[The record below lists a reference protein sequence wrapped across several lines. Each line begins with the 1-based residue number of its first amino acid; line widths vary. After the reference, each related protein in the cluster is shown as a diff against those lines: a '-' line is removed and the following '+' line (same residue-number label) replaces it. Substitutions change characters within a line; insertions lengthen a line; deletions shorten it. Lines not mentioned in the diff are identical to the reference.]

1 MLIDLLVNIFLF
13 LLITIT
19 FLGIVFILGLIVMVV
34 SGVKKEIRE
43 NNKDRR
49 Q

>member
-13 LLITIT
+13 LLIAIT
-19 FLGIVFILGLIVMVV
+19 FLAIVFILGLIVMVV
-34 SGVKKEIRE
+34 SGVKREIRK
-43 NNKDRR
+43 NNEDRR

>member
-1 MLIDLLVNIFLF
+1 MLIDLLINIFLF
-13 LLITIT
+13 LLITIIL
-19 FLGIVFILGLIVMVV
+19 LGIVFILGLIVMVV

-43 NNKDRR
+43 NNEDRR

>member
-1 MLIDLLVNIFLF
+1 MLIDFLVNIFLF

-19 FLGIVFILGLIVMVV
+19 FLGIIFVLGFIAMVV
-34 SGVKKEIRE
+34 SGVKREIRK
-43 NNKDRR
+43 NNEDRR

>member
-1 MLIDLLVNIFLF
+1 MLIDLLVKIFLF

-19 FLGIVFILGLIVMVV
+19 FLGIVVVLGFIAMVGNV
-34 SGVKKEIRE
+34 VKREIRK
-43 NNKDRR
+43 NNEDRR

>member
-1 MLIDLLVNIFLF
+1 MLIDLLVKIFLF

-19 FLGIVFILGLIVMVV
+19 FLGIVFVLGFIAMVGNV
-34 SGVKKEIRE
+34 VKREIRK
-43 NNKDRR
+43 NNEDRR

>member
-1 MLIDLLVNIFLF
+1 MLIDLLVNIFIF
-13 LLITIT
+13 LLITIIL
-19 FLGIVFILGLIVMVV
+19 LGIVFILGLIVMVV

-43 NNKDRR
+43 NNEDRR

>member
-13 LLITIT
+13 LLIAIT
-19 FLGIVFILGLIVMVV
+19 FLAIVFVLGLIVMVV
-34 SGVKKEIRE
+34 SGVKREIRK
-43 NNKDRR
+43 NNEDRR

>member
-19 FLGIVFILGLIVMVV
+19 FLAIAFVLGLIAMVA
-34 SGVKKEIRE
+34 SGVKREIRK
-43 NNKDRR
+43 NNEDRR

>member
-19 FLGIVFILGLIVMVV
+19 LLGIVFVLGFIAMVGSV
-34 SGVKKEIRE
+34 VKREIRK
-43 NNKDRR
+43 NNEDRR

>member
-19 FLGIVFILGLIVMVV
+19 LLGIVFVLGLIVMVV
-34 SGVKKEIRE
+34 SGVKREIRK
-43 NNKDRR
+43 NNEDRR

>member
-1 MLIDLLVNIFLF
+1 MLIDLLVNIFIF
-13 LLITIT
+13 LLIAIA
-19 FLGIVFILGLIVMVV
+19 FLAIVFILGVIVMVV

>member
-13 LLITIT
+13 LLITII

-43 NNKDRR
+43 NNEDRR

>member
-1 MLIDLLVNIFLF
+1 MFNVLMNIFLV
-13 LLITIT
+13 LLIAIT
-19 FLGIVFILGLIVMVV
+19 ALAIVFVLSAIALII

-43 NNKDRR
+43 NNEDRR

>member
-13 LLITIT
+13 LLITIA
-19 FLGIVFILGLIVMVV
+19 FLAIVFVLGLIVMVV
-34 SGVKKEIRE
+34 SGVKREIRK
-43 NNKDRR
+43 NNEDRR

>member
-19 FLGIVFILGLIVMVV
+19 FLGIVVVLGFIAMVGNV
-34 SGVKKEIRE
+34 VKITKIGDS
-43 NNKDRR
+43 K
-49 Q
+49 

>member
-19 FLGIVFILGLIVMVV
+19 FLGIVVVLGFIAMVV
-34 SGVKKEIRE
+34 SRVKSEIRK
-43 NNKDRR
+43 NNEDRR

>member
-1 MLIDLLVNIFLF
+1 MLIDLLVNIFIF
-13 LLITIT
+13 LLITIA
-19 FLGIVFILGLIVMVV
+19 FLAIVFILGVIVMVV

>member
-1 MLIDLLVNIFLF
+1 MLIDLLVKIFL

-19 FLGIVFILGLIVMVV
+19 FFVIVVVLGFIAMVV
-34 SGVKKEIRE
+34 SRVKSEIRK
-43 NNKDRR
+43 NNEDRR

>member
-19 FLGIVFILGLIVMVV
+19 FLGIVFVLGLIVMVV
-34 SGVKKEIRE
+34 SGVKREIRK
-43 NNKDRR
+43 NNEDRR